1 MLLKVI
7 RKNQNIFMK
16 KPITILL
23 LISILNCEEIINE
36 QNIANDTLNL
46 SAPSENVIINSDTKI
61 IFNWEAL
68 NGATDYQLQIAK
80 PNFANANQILKDTLI
95 QRTDFV
101 LDSLPVSNYEWRVK
115 ALNSAYE
122 TMYATHGFVVE

>member
-1 MLLKVI
+1 
-7 RKNQNIFMK
+7 MK